1 MSGCEGYN
9 AIARVYDKLNAEID
23 YGKWADFF
31 EKCFD
36 KYLCEKP
43 SLVLD
48 LACGTGRMTRE
59 LSRRGYD
66 MIGVDGSADMLSCA
80 MEADREG
87 ILYLLQDMR
96 EFELYGTVAA
106 VVSVC
111 DTMNYITEP
120 EDLKEVFR
128 LVNNYL
134 DPGGCFIFDLK
145 TRKYYR
151 SVLAENVF
159 AENRE
164 DCSLIWENYYD
175 EENSLN
181 EYDLT
186 IYAETSK
193 GLYQRFEETH
203 CQRAWGLDEIKDI
216 INEAGMEFVTAY
228 DAFTKNPVTEESE
241 RIYVIAR
248 EKYQENKL
256 TKLKFRIGI

>member
-1 MSGCEGYN
+1 MTYGSFAHY
-9 AIARVYDKLNAEID
+9 YDRFMDNIPYDE
-23 YGKWADFF
+23 WTT
-31 EKCFD
+31 
-36 KYLCEKP
+36 YLQELLTEQGVKDG
-43 SLVLD
+43 LVLE
-48 LACGTGRMTRE
+48 LGCGTGSVTRR
-59 LSRRGYD
+59 LKACGYD
-66 MIGVDGSADMLSCA
+66 MIGLDISEEMLEMA
-80 MEADREG
+80 QNRGDDG
-87 ILYLLQDMR
+87 ILYLHQDMR

-120 EDLKEVFR
+120 EDLTEVFR

-145 TRKYYR
+145 TRTFYR
-151 SVLAENVF
+151 NVLAENVF

-175 EENSLN
+175 EENCLN

-186 IYAETSK
+186 IYAETSQ

-203 CQRAWGLDEIKDI
+203 CQRAWELEEIKNV

-228 DAFTKNPVTEESE
+228 DAFTKNPVRDDSE

-248 EKYQENKL
+248 EKFQDKKQYIQTLIE
-256 TKLKFRIGI
+256 I

>member
-1 MSGCEGYN
+1 MKSERKGVVMTYGSFAYY
-9 AIARVYDKLNAEID
+9 YDRFMDNIPYDEWTAYLQKLLTEQGVKD
-23 YGKWADFF
+23 G
-31 EKCFD
+31 
-36 KYLCEKP
+36 
-43 SLVLD
+43 LVLE
-48 LACGTGRMTRE
+48 LGCGTGKVTRR
-59 LSRRGYD
+59 LKACGYD
-66 MIGVDGSADMLSCA
+66 MIGIDISEEMLEMA
-80 MEADREG
+80 QNRENDG
-87 ILYLLQDMR
+87 ILYLHQDMR

-120 EDLKEVFR
+120 EDLTEVFR

-145 TRKYYR
+145 TRHYYR
-151 SVLAENVF
+151 TVLAENVF

-186 IYAETSK
+186 IYAETSD

-203 CQRAWGLDEIKDI
+203 CQRAWGLEEIKNI

-228 DAFTKNPVTEESE
+228 DAFTKNPVTEDSE

-248 EKYQENKL
+248 EKYQENKQYIQ
-256 TKLKFRIGI
+256 T

>member
-1 MSGCEGYN
+1 MTYGSFAYYYDRFMDNIPYDEWTGYLQELLIGQGVN
-9 AIARVYDKLNAEID
+9 N
-23 YGKWADFF
+23 G
-31 EKCFD
+31 
-36 KYLCEKP
+36 
-43 SLVLD
+43 LVLE
-48 LACGTGRMTRE
+48 LGCGTGKVTRR
-59 LSRRGYD
+59 LKAYGYD
-66 MIGVDGSADMLSCA
+66 MIGIDISEEMLEMA
-80 MEADREG
+80 QNRENDG
-87 ILYLLQDMR
+87 ILYLHQDMR

-120 EDLKEVFR
+120 EDLVEVFR

-145 TRKYYR
+145 TRTFYR
-151 SVLAENVF
+151 NVLAENVF

-164 DCSLIWENYYD
+164 DCSLIWENFYD

-186 IYAETSK
+186 IYAEARD

-203 CQRAWGLDEIKDI
+203 CQRAWDLDEIKDMI
-216 INEAGMEFVTAY
+216 DEAGMEFVIAY
-228 DAFTKNPVTEESE
+228 DAFSKNPPTPDSE

-248 EKYQENKL
+248 EKYQKNKQY
-256 TKLKFRIGI
+256 IQS

>member
-1 MSGCEGYN
+1 MTYGSFAYYYDRFMDNIPYDEWTGYLQELLIGQGIKN
-9 AIARVYDKLNAEID
+9 
-23 YGKWADFF
+23 G
-31 EKCFD
+31 
-36 KYLCEKP
+36 
-43 SLVLD
+43 LVLE
-48 LACGTGRMTRE
+48 LGCGTGKVTRR
-59 LSRRGYD
+59 LKAYGYD
-66 MIGVDGSADMLSCA
+66 MIGIDISEEMLEMA
-80 MEADREG
+80 QNRENDG
-87 ILYLLQDMR
+87 ILYLHQDMR

-120 EDLKEVFR
+120 EDLVEVFR

-145 TRKYYR
+145 TRTFYR
-151 SVLAENVF
+151 NVLAENVF

-164 DCSLIWENYYD
+164 DCSLIWENFYD

-186 IYAETSK
+186 IYAEARD

-203 CQRAWGLDEIKDI
+203 CQRAWDLDEIKAMID
-216 INEAGMEFVTAY
+216 EAGMEFVIAY
-228 DAFTKNPVTEESE
+228 DAFSKNPPTPDSE

-248 EKYQENKL
+248 EKYQKNKQY
-256 TKLKFRIGI
+256 IQS

>member
-1 MSGCEGYN
+1 M
-9 AIARVYDKLNAEID
+9 VYGSFAYYYDRFMDNIPYDEWTA
-23 YGKWADFF
+23 
-31 EKCFD
+31 
-36 KYLCEKP
+36 YLQGLLKEQGVKDG
-43 SLVLD
+43 LVLE
-48 LACGTGRMTRE
+48 LGCGTGKVTRR
-59 LSRRGYD
+59 LKACGYD
-66 MIGVDGSADMLSCA
+66 MIGLDISEEMLEMA
-80 MEADREG
+80 QNRENDG
-87 ILYLLQDMR
+87 ILYLHQDMC

-120 EDLKEVFR
+120 EDLIEVFR

-145 TRKYYR
+145 TRHYYR
-151 SVLAENVF
+151 TVLAENVF

-186 IYAETSK
+186 IYAETSD

-203 CQRAWGLDEIKDI
+203 CQRAWGLEEIKNI

-228 DAFTKNPVTEESE
+228 DAFTKNPVTEDSE

-248 EKYQENKL
+248 EKYQENKQYIQ
-256 TKLKFRIGI
+256 T

>member
-1 MSGCEGYN
+1 MTYGSFAYYYDRFMDNIPYDEWTGYLQELLIGQGIKN
-9 AIARVYDKLNAEID
+9 
-23 YGKWADFF
+23 G
-31 EKCFD
+31 
-36 KYLCEKP
+36 
-43 SLVLD
+43 LVLE
-48 LACGTGRMTRE
+48 LGCGTGKVTRR
-59 LSRRGYD
+59 LKAYGYD
-66 MIGVDGSADMLSCA
+66 MIGIDISEEMLEMA
-80 MEADREG
+80 QNRENDG
-87 ILYLLQDMR
+87 ILYLHQDMR

-120 EDLKEVFR
+120 EDLVEVFR

-145 TRKYYR
+145 TRTFYR
-151 SVLAENVF
+151 NVLAENVF

-164 DCSLIWENYYD
+164 DCSLIWENFYD

-186 IYAETSK
+186 IYAEARD

-203 CQRAWGLDEIKDI
+203 CQRAWDLDEIKDMI
-216 INEAGMEFVTAY
+216 DEAGMEFVIAY
-228 DAFTKNPVTEESE
+228 DAFSKNPPTPDSE

-248 EKYQENKL
+248 EKYQKNKQY
-256 TKLKFRIGI
+256 IQS

>member
-1 MSGCEGYN
+1 MTYGSFAYYYDRFMDNIPYDEWTGYLQELLIGQGIKN
-9 AIARVYDKLNAEID
+9 
-23 YGKWADFF
+23 G
-31 EKCFD
+31 
-36 KYLCEKP
+36 
-43 SLVLD
+43 LVLE
-48 LACGTGRMTRE
+48 LGCGTGKVTRR
-59 LSRRGYD
+59 LKAYGYD
-66 MIGVDGSADMLSCA
+66 MIGIDISEEMLEMA
-80 MEADREG
+80 QNRENDG
-87 ILYLLQDMR
+87 ILYLHQDMR

-120 EDLKEVFR
+120 EDLVEVFR

-145 TRKYYR
+145 TRTFYR
-151 SVLAENVF
+151 NVLAENVF

-164 DCSLIWENYYD
+164 DCSLIWENFYD

-186 IYAETSK
+186 IYAEARD

-203 CQRAWGLDEIKDI
+203 CQRAWDLDEIKDMI
-216 INEAGMEFVTAY
+216 DEAGMEFVIAY
-228 DAFTKNPVTEESE
+228 DAFSKNPLTPDSE

-248 EKYQENKL
+248 EKYQKNKQY
-256 TKLKFRIGI
+256 IQS

>member
-1 MSGCEGYN
+1 MTYGSFAYY
-9 AIARVYDKLNAEID
+9 YDRFMDNIPYDEWAAYLNGLLKEQGVKD
-23 YGKWADFF
+23 G
-31 EKCFD
+31 
-36 KYLCEKP
+36 
-43 SLVLD
+43 LVLE
-48 LACGTGRMTRE
+48 LGCGTGKVTRR
-59 LSRRGYD
+59 LKACGYD
-66 MIGVDGSADMLSCA
+66 MIGIDISEEMLEMA
-80 MEADREG
+80 QNRESDG
-87 ILYLLQDMR
+87 ILYLHQDMR

-120 EDLKEVFR
+120 EDLIEVFR

-145 TRKYYR
+145 TRNYYR
-151 SVLAENVF
+151 TVLAENVF

-203 CQRAWGLDEIKDI
+203 SQRAWGLDEIKDI

-228 DAFTKNPVTEESE
+228 DAFAKNPVTEDSE

-248 EKYQENKL
+248 EKYQENKQY
-256 TKLKFRIGI
+256 IQA

>member
-1 MSGCEGYN
+1 MVYGSFAYYYDRFMDN
-9 AIARVYDKLNAEID
+9 IPYDKWTA
-23 YGKWADFF
+23 
-31 EKCFD
+31 
-36 KYLCEKP
+36 YLQGLLKEQGVKDG
-43 SLVLD
+43 LVLE
-48 LACGTGRMTRE
+48 LGCGTGKVTRR
-59 LSRRGYD
+59 LKACGYD
-66 MIGVDGSADMLSCA
+66 MIGLDISEEMLEMA
-80 MEADREG
+80 QNRENDG
-87 ILYLLQDMR
+87 ILYLHQDMR

-120 EDLKEVFR
+120 EDLIEVFR

-145 TRKYYR
+145 TRHYYR
-151 SVLAENVF
+151 TVLAENVF

-186 IYAETSK
+186 IYAETSD

-203 CQRAWGLDEIKDI
+203 CQRAWGLEEIKNI

-228 DAFTKNPVTEESE
+228 DAFTKNPVTEDSE

-248 EKYQENKL
+248 EKYQKNKQYIQ
-256 TKLKFRIGI
+256 T